1 MDISSTLIIAVSI
14 ILSGYFIGNGI
25 CKGLIFF
32 KSNQSQHCLDNVV
45 DTIFGED
52 NIFEEKLVNKKY
64 IIKKLGIKNKDFEYL
79 TEKYPG
85 LNPIDINNKL
95 YYERKSADEWIDTI
109 K

>member
-1 MDISSTLIIAVSI
+1 MDISSALIIGVSI

-32 KSNQSQHCLDNVV
+32 KSNQLEHSLDNVV
-45 DTIFGED
+45 NTILGE
-52 NIFEEKLVNKKY
+52 EEKLVDEKY
-64 IIKKLGIKNKDFEYL
+64 IIRKLGIKKNDFKYL

-95 YYERKSADEWIDTI
+95 YYERNSADKWVNSI